1 MFTKK
6 CQCIVD
12 PCCTMHLLRN
22 EAFVCIHVC
31 KRGREREGEG
41 GREGDQIN
49 RGREGMIQRKEISK

>member
-22 EAFVCIHVC
+22 EHSCVFMCV
-31 KRGREREGEG
+31 KEGGRGREREEG
-41 GREGDQIN
+41 
-49 RGREGMIQRKEISK
+49 KEIR